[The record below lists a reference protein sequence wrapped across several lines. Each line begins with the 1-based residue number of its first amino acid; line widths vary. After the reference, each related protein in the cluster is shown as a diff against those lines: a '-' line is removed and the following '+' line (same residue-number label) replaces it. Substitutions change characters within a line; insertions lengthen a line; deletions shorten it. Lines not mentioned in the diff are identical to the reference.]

1 MMGPCDLQIPGQL
14 RQMLLVQQN
23 SKADVASHVAGTGL
37 TEGCGP
43 AALLICQQCCK
54 STYSYLADL
63 LLSVQPLEAVYVN
76 AAPLSLLP
84 QPSKL

>member
-1 MMGPCDLQIPGQL
+1 MMGLCDLQVPGQL

-23 SKADVASHVAGTGL
+23 SKADVASHVSCKGL

-43 AALLICQQCCK
+43 AALLIWQQCCK

-63 LLSVQPLEAVYVN
+63 LLSVQPL
-76 AAPLSLLP
+76 
-84 QPSKL
+84 